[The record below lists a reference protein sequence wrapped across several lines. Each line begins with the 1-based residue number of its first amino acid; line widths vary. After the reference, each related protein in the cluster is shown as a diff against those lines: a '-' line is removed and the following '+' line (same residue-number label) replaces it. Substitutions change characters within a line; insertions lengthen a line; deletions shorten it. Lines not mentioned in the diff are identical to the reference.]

1 MTVLGNLFIA
11 AMSDMEGS
19 VEDGLAAI
27 SQILKVH
34 GRVWPNTSENIQLKA
49 LMDDGSTVVG
59 ESAITASPHKIV
71 RLMTEP
77 ENPEASQR
85 AVSAIMHAD
94 AIILGPGSLYTSVL
108 ASLVVPGIRDA
119 VVRSKAVKIYVCN
132 VMTQPGETDGYGAY
146 EHVRALVD
154 HMGAQCLDYV
164 VVNVQKATAEQI
176 AKYKKGGAEPVSP
189 DIEKIEK
196 LGIEVVPAKLLNDSD
211 LVRHNPKKLAKSIIA
226 LIYRL
231 RLFGRGV
238 RFFDYFLAR
247 QTMQELRDRKD
258 TKET

>member
-1 MTVLGNLFIA
+1 MERAMQYRFHDSQSLTGHSLGNLFIA

-85 AVSAIMHAD
+85 GPSIRACWRASSSRASGMPSYGRKQSRSMSA
-94 AIILGPGSLYTSVL
+94 TS
-108 ASLVVPGIRDA
+108 
-119 VVRSKAVKIYVCN
+119 
-132 VMTQPGETDGYGAY
+132 
-146 EHVRALVD
+146 
-154 HMGAQCLDYV
+154 
-164 VVNVQKATAEQI
+164 
-176 AKYKKGGAEPVSP
+176 
-189 DIEKIEK
+189 
-196 LGIEVVPAKLLNDSD
+196 
-211 LVRHNPKKLAKSIIA
+211 
-226 LIYRL
+226 
-231 RLFGRGV
+231 
-238 RFFDYFLAR
+238 
-247 QTMQELRDRKD
+247 
-258 TKET
+258 